1 MSSNGSRVPC
11 GVRPLGRKTIGIG
24 EVDMGKYVVMAFA
37 TLHKDIIV
45 EAESEDLAQA
55 KVECAFADGRLE
67 FSMDDFV
74 ADFND
79 YEVMTPDV
87 ALQLD
92 GVAESDCVA
101 LK

>member
-1 MSSNGSRVPC
+1 
-11 GVRPLGRKTIGIG
+11 
-24 EVDMGKYVVMAFA
+24 MGKYVVMAFA

-92 GVAESDCVA
+92 GVAARRNVSGGVSGDSRAGDEGGRSPSEDQA
-101 LK
+101 L